1 MVCNYRLFRI
11 IFLFLLLV
19 LAHAVLAQTPKPEP
33 QVTAIFSE
41 SPSAAGSESFR

>member
-19 LAHAVLAQTPKPEP
+19 LAHAVLAQPLKPEP
-33 QVTAIFSE
+33 HATFKVR
-41 SPSAAGSESFR
+41 P